1 MYEVL
6 AIVRWTLVMTALVF
20 LLNNYIMIKTTDIA
34 KANKK
39 NNKISSKQLKLKV

>member
-6 AIVRWTLVMTALVF
+6 AIVRWTLVIVALVF
-20 LLNNYIMIKTTDIA
+20 LLNKHIMFKTTNIA